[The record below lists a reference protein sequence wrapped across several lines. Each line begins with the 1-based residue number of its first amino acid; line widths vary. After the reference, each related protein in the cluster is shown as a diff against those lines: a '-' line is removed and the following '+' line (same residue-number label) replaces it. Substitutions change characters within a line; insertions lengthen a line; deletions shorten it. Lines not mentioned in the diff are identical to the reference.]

1 MICRAKLTGRMG
13 RQSGCYCAF
22 SSSNILIHLYI
33 LNIQANFCSV
43 AIYIHT
49 YAIQLSFFLLQSTF
63 HSKSISIKI
72 QFIIGQCLFDN
83 LFLPYISL
91 HSWNCTKHT
100 KREPRKFGL
109 LLHFRNSLSRDSI
122 LNYLIRSVL

>member
-49 YAIQLSFFLLQSTF
+49 YAIQLSFFCCKAHSTANQF
-63 HSKSISIKI
+63 RSK
-72 QFIIGQCLFDN
+72 FN
-83 LFLPYISL
+83 
-91 HSWNCTKHT
+91 
-100 KREPRKFGL
+100 L
-109 LLHFRNSLSRDSI
+109 LLANVCLTIFFFHTSLC
-122 LNYLIRSVL
+122 IRGIAPNTRKESHANLVCCFIFGIPCPEIQS